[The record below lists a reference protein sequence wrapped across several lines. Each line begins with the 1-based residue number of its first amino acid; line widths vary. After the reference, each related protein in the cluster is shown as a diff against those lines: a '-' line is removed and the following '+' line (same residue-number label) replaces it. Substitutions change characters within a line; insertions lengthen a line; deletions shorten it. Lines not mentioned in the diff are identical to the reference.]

1 MVTNLV
7 KAAVALLFIAIVTY
21 TRNRCRGHKREQSAV
36 SKTNHDATQE
46 TQAHRPM
53 PEQLYRDMYFKLHNI
68 EEYPDIIKQGRN
80 VLQACISEALQVAH
94 KYNHPILRVA
104 EFSAAEVYQFLQAEQ
119 DAVIMQWR
127 DYLQRRAS
135 GQGREM
141 FLSADEA
148 RQWLIRR
155 APMKFVDGA
164 WLGYIHRTTSP
175 YAMRSITKDLWQIL
189 SEEIGDG
196 DLRKSHVHVFRQLL
210 RDLDYDPGHA
220 DSREFSNNSDMDDP
234 HIWKASILQLLIS
247 LSPAEFFPEILGY
260 NMHFEMLTLD
270 TLIVAKELREL
281 NIDPTYFTLH
291 ITIDNAHSG
300 HTAIASTAVIKY
312 MTAIKME
319 HGDAVAKRMWNRV
332 QAGYALSSCSTP
344 GVKGLP
350 RSWYSSLAAE
360 ILDIFKAK
368 TRAADGLHDT
378 CPVRIGTKSLGEWMN
393 PQTFESEKSQS
404 EFLISLSNS
413 RPWVYKGDS
422 NRSRIIHSMLWEGR
436 MFGAFTEYEVA
447 RVRCWIDSLCKESK
461 EQDFIHNDHFS
472 EQSSPLHG
480 NAVLLDTRISSL
492 PNKIRNL
499 GHVRAPD
506 IPNTREASPL
516 TLTIPRDATVKLE
529 RLIPLWMTHPCLLES
544 WVSVPWRI
552 GSSEGCASV
561 RLLRAQH
568 GFTPERS
575 VVDGMDEVRREDP
588 QGLVEIGLDI
598 INQSGSRAPQDL
610 DEVLRWWPSSFAY
623 TLASLAMQ
631 PRKYTWCLFG
641 MTQAFVHLHK
651 YLSVHGSVMSA
662 KSQAILVE
670 ISAREQIILDSLRDG
685 QVENGPEVRE
695 LHAGYAMAKTEV
707 EACFNQ
713 D

>member
-1 MVTNLV
+1 MVTSLV
-7 KAAVALLFIAIVTY
+7 KAAVTLLLAAIVTY
-21 TRNRCRGHKREQSAV
+21 TRIRCSGHRRERSAV
-36 SKTNHDATQE
+36 RKTNHDATQE
-46 TQAHRPM
+46 TQAHRPK
-53 PEQLYRDMYFKLHNI
+53 PEQFYRDMYFKLHNI
-68 EEYPDIIKQGRN
+68 EEHPDIIEQGRH

-94 KYNHPILRVA
+94 KYNNPILRVA
-104 EFSAAEVYQFLQAEQ
+104 EFSAAEVDQFVQAEQ

-127 DYLQRRAS
+127 EYLQRRAS

-141 FLSADEA
+141 FLSAEEA
-148 RQWLIRR
+148 RQWLIQR

-164 WLGYIHRTTSP
+164 WLGYIHRTTDP
-175 YAMRSITKDLWQIL
+175 YAMRFITKDLWQIL

-196 DLRKSHVHVFRQLL
+196 DLQKSHVHVFRQLL

-247 LSPAEFFPEILGY
+247 LSPAEFLPEILGY

-312 MTAIKME
+312 LTAIKME
-319 HGDAVAKRMWNRV
+319 HGNAVAKRMWNRV
-332 QAGYALSSCSTP
+332 QAGYALSSCLTP

-350 RSWYSSLAAE
+350 RSWYSSLAVE
-360 ILDIFKAK
+360 ILEIFKAK
-368 TRAADGLHDT
+368 ARAADGIHDT
-378 CPVRIGTKSLGEWMN
+378 CPVRIGAKSLSEWMN

-404 EFLISLSNS
+404 EFLTSLSNS

-422 NRSRIIHSMLWEGR
+422 KRSRIICSMLWGGR
-436 MFGAFTEYEVA
+436 MFGAFTEDEVA
-447 RVRCWIDSLCKESK
+447 RVRCWIDSLCE
-461 EQDFIHNDHFS
+461 EHRQRNFIHNDHSS

-480 NAVLLDTRISSL
+480 DAALLDTRASSL
-492 PNKIRNL
+492 PNKIRNF

-506 IPNTREASPL
+506 ILTTREESPL
-516 TLTIPRDATVKLE
+516 KLTIPKDATVKLE

-552 GSSEGCASV
+552 GSSEGCAAV

-568 GFTPERS
+568 GFAPERP
-575 VVDGMDEVRREDP
+575 VVDGMDEVRKENP
-588 QGLVEIGLDI
+588 QGLIEIGLDI
-598 INQSGSRAPQDL
+598 INQTGSMAPRDL

-623 TLASLAMQ
+623 TLASLALQ
-631 PRKYTWCLFG
+631 PTKHTWCLFG
-641 MTQAFVHLHK
+641 MTQAFVHLHQ
-651 YLSVHGSVMSA
+651 YLSVHGSVMSP

-670 ISAREQIILDSLRDG
+670 ISAREQIILDALRDG
-685 QVENGPEVRE
+685 QAENGPEAQE
-695 LHAGYAMAKTEV
+695 LHSGYVMAKTEV
-707 EACFNQ
+707 EACFN
-713 D
+713 